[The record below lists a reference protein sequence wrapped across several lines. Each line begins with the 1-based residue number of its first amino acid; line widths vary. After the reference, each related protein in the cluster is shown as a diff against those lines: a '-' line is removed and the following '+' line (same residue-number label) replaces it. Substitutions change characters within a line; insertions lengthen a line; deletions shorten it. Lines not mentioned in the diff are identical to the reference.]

1 MKSKEQILLED
12 AYARTYGIRKVR
24 DSEVEQMIE
33 NILEVEQMIK
43 NIKEVQNRA
52 GEMHHLQLKEL
63 KQHLEKTSE
72 NINSLLLVAKETVAK
87 INSLLEPQAS

>member
-12 AYARTYGIRKVR
+12 AYARTYGVRKVR

-33 NILEVEQMIK
+33 NIK
-43 NIKEVQNRA
+43 AVQNHA
-52 GEMHHLQLKEL
+52 GEMHFRQLEEL
-63 KQHLEKTSE
+63 KQHLE
-72 NINSLLLVAKETVAK
+72 ETVAK

>member
-33 NILEVEQMIK
+33 NIK
-43 NIKEVQNRA
+43 DVQNRA
-52 GEMHHLQLKEL
+52 GEMNHLQLKEL
-63 KQHLEKTSE
+63 KQHLE
-72 NINSLLLVAKETVAK
+72 ETVAK
-87 INSLLEPQAS
+87 IDSLLVVAKEA

>member
-52 GEMHHLQLKEL
+52 GEMNHLQLKEL
-63 KQHLEKTSE
+63 KQHLEETSA
-72 NINSLLLVAKETVAK
+72 SLLLVAKETLAK
-87 INSLLEPQAS
+87 IDSLLEPQAS